1 MHQNFAIQTVINSF
15 LSNPSTSPIFAT
27 ILIEYLLKYCTKN
40 EPEFDVKI
48 FENEVYQHLH
58 LRRIG

>member
-27 ILIEYLLKYCTKN
+27 ILIEYLLKRMKDLGST
-40 EPEFDVKI
+40 PALQSRHHVTS
-48 FENEVYQHLH
+48 
-58 LRRIG
+58 